1 MSAGPVKRI
10 SPRVGVGKAGDKSVD
25 KRDFLCTKQW
35 INCGYLSVSFNKSLK
50 VQVSSVTSPYMLC
63 MKVNNF
69 FSLVEM
75 KGKITK

>member
-1 MSAGPVKRI
+1 MSVARVKRI
-10 SPRVGVGKAGDKSVD
+10 SPRVHVGKAGDKPVD
-25 KRDFLCTKQW
+25 KRDFLCTKRW

-50 VQVSSVTSPYMLC
+50 AQVSSVTSPYMLC